1 MLFRDLSIRRKLM
14 MIIGLTSCVAVT
26 VAGIAIVTHHYFG
39 LREGLAR
46 DLESLARVVGTNS
59 AAALVFG
66 DAKSGRE
73 ILSALKAKPDVI
85 CATLYT
91 TDGTPLADYHARSVP
106 SNATPPPPEATGQR
120 FEDGAVVLFQ
130 EVDVDGEPVGT
141 LFIRSSLDELHAN
154 VRQDAYTFVVAL
166 LGAILITLIFSS
178 GLQRVISG
186 PVLRLAAAAKEVSS
200 QKDFSLRV
208 RADGEDELGQLTGAF
223 NRMLAQLEERDLALL
238 EIHSNL
244 ERRVE
249 QRTSELETAKEAAL
263 ESSRLKSEFLANMSH
278 EIRTPMNGIL
288 GMTGLA
294 LETDLDSEQRGHLDA
309 VRFSAESL
317 LTIIDD
323 ILDISKIEA
332 GKLSLES
339 IPFNLREVVGEA
351 VKSFAYRASE
361 KQLEL
366 AYSIDSGIPDRLI
379 GDPVRL
385 RQVLLNLLGNA
396 IKFTEGGE
404 VIVRVVEASGDG
416 GELRLQFEVADSGI
430 GIPRDK
436 RKLIFESFSQA
447 DGSTTR
453 LHGGTGLG
461 LAISSQLI
469 EMMRGTIWVESDPGR
484 GSNFFFTVELMKDR
498 RRKESEL
505 AEPKMTARG
514 RRVLVLDDNDSVR
527 EILLEQFRNAS
538 MRADGASSGDTARK
552 MLLDAGRN
560 EDPFALV
567 AIDQGMPA
575 DEGVRAIQAMVGKAD
590 VGRPRLLVFSTT
602 GEWDERK
609 RVNAGVDAAIAKPVA
624 GNELNAVLEDLFGI
638 AGPEPSN
645 GAATSRDGAT
655 QSPGL
660 RVLVAEDNAINLRL
674 VTRVLE
680 GYGHTVVPASNGR
693 EAVAASSRE
702 RFDLVLMDVQMP
714 EMDGLE
720 ATAAIRELERSTG
733 EQLPIVALTAHAMKG
748 DRKRCLDAGM
758 NDYLTKP
765 LQIEELVRIIAGHS
779 GSTEMTMS
787 PAPSGIRQVFD
798 FQQALERAGGDTE
811 LLAEVVELLRQDG
824 SRRVEEIRRALN
836 SGIAHDVESSAHALK
851 GGLANLG
858 AEPAAQA
865 ALSLERLGREGDL
878 TRGTEAL
885 QVLEVELDLLLSAL
899 NSVTPSPL
907 EPTPA

>member
-1 MLFRDLSIRRKLM
+1 M

-26 VAGIAIVTHHYFG
+26 LAGIAIVTHHYFSF
-39 LREGLAR
+39 REGLAR

-91 TDGTPLADYHARSVP
+91 TDGKPLADYHAQSASP
-106 SNATPPPPEATGQR
+106 NATPPPPEATGQR

-154 VRQDAYTFVVAL
+154 VRQDAYTFVAAL
-166 LGAILITLIFSS
+166 LGAILITLVFSS
-178 GLQRVISG
+178 GLQRVISA

-200 QKDFSLRV
+200 QKDFSVRV
-208 RADGEDELGQLTGAF
+208 AASGEDELGQLTGAF
-223 NRMLAQLEERDLALL
+223 NRMLAQLEERDSALL
-238 EIHSNL
+238 EIHASL
-244 ERRVE
+244 ERRVQ

-294 LETDLDSEQRGHLDA
+294 LDTELDTEQRGHLDA

-366 AYSIDSGIPDRLI
+366 AYSIEAGIPDRLI

-385 RQVLLNLLGNA
+385 RQILLNLLGNA
-396 IKFTEGGE
+396 IKFTEDGE
-404 VIVRVVEASGDG
+404 VVVRVVQAVGEG
-416 GELRLQFEVADSGI
+416 GNLRLQFEVADSGI
-430 GIPRDK
+430 GIPQDK

-469 EMMRGTIWVESDPGR
+469 EMMGGKIWVESDPGR

-498 RRKESEL
+498 RRRDFH
-505 AEPKMTARG
+505 A
-514 RRVLVLDDNDSVR
+514 VDS
-527 EILLEQFRNAS
+527 
-538 MRADGASSGDTARK
+538 DGTT
-552 MLLDAGRN
+552 
-560 EDPFALV
+560 
-567 AIDQGMPA
+567 
-575 DEGVRAIQAMVGKAD
+575 QA
-590 VGRPRLLVFSTT
+590 PRL
-602 GEWDERK
+602 R
-609 RVNAGVDAAIAKPVA
+609 I
-624 GNELNAVLEDLFGI
+624 
-638 AGPEPSN
+638 
-645 GAATSRDGAT
+645 
-655 QSPGL
+655 
-660 RVLVAEDNAINLRL
+660 LVAEDNAINLRL

-680 GYGHTVVPASNGR
+680 GHGHTVVPVRNGR
-693 EAVAASSRE
+693 DAVTASSRE

-720 ATAAIRELERSTG
+720 ATAAIRDLERTSG
-733 EQLPIVALTAHAMKG
+733 EYLPIVALTAHAMKG
-748 DRKRCLDAGM
+748 DRERCLEAGM
-758 NDYLTKP
+758 DDYTTKP
-765 LQIEELVRIIAGHS
+765 LQIDELLRIIAGHS
-779 GSTEMTMS
+779 RSIDTTSSGAS
-787 PAPSGIRQVFD
+787 PGRCEVFD
-798 FQQALERAGGDTE
+798 FDAALERAGGDPV
-811 LLAEVVELLRQDG
+811 LLAEVVELLRQD
-824 SRRVEEIRRALN
+824 SARHVEEIRRALDA
-836 SGIAHDVESSAHALK
+836 GDAHHVECSAHALK
-851 GGLANLG
+851 GGLANL
-858 AEPAAQA
+858 AAAPAAEA
-865 ALSLERLGREGDL
+865 ALCLETLGREGDL
-878 TRGTEAL
+878 GQGTEAL
-885 QVLEVELDLLLSAL
+885 RMLESELDLLMGAL
-899 NSVTPSPL
+899 NSL
-907 EPTPA
+907 EESSLETTPA